1 MKSEQLFL
9 KNISG
14 NIDNLPQVDG
24 ETVVF
29 SNDFS
34 ELNSDKFVDYCV
46 HVLCHK
52 GSGTFLMGDEKF
64 SMKENEF
71 IIWINGKSV
80 SNICVSDDFR
90 ATVFYLSYRFSYLND
105 SQNEYR
111 LKGHLALLHN
121 PVLHL
126 TPEEAK
132 LCDTSMQSLRQHA
145 EWTKHPFSREALGY
159 LVESFKLDL
168 FGIHAK
174 INQEAVK
181 HGQAELLFR
190 RFISELE
197 NGTARKH
204 RDVAYYAS
212 KLCITPKYLSQIC
225 LKVSGRNASDW
236 INRFALNELT
246 TLMKDKK
253 QTLAT
258 IADQMD
264 FSSPSYFSRFVRNN
278 TGLSPTEYREKL

>member
-14 NIDNLPQVDG
+14 NIDNLPQTDG
-24 ETVVF
+24 EAVVF
-29 SNDFS
+29 SSDFS
-34 ELNSDKFVDYCV
+34 ELNSDRFVDYCV

-52 GSGTFLMGDEKF
+52 GTGTFFMGDRKF
-64 SMKENEF
+64 SMKEDDF

-80 SNICVSDDFR
+80 SDICVSDDFR
-90 ATVFYLSYRFSYLND
+90 ATVFYLSYRFSYIND
-105 SQNEYR
+105 SQNDYR
-111 LKGHLALLHN
+111 VKGHLALLRN

-132 LCDTSMQSLRQHA
+132 LCDTSMQSIRQHA
-145 EWTKHPFSREALGY
+145 EWPKHAYSREALGF
-159 LVESFKLDL
+159 LVESLKLDL
-168 FGIHAK
+168 FGIHAR
-174 INQEAVK
+174 INQETTK
-181 HGQAELLFR
+181 QGQAERLFR

-212 KLCITPKYLSQIC
+212 VLCITPKYLSQIC
-225 LKVSGRNASDW
+225 LKASGRNASDW
-236 INRFALNELT
+236 INRFALNELAE
-246 TLMKDKK
+246 LLKDKK
-253 QTLAT
+253 LTFVN
-258 IADQMD
+258 IADIMG
-264 FSSPSYFSRFVRNN
+264 FSSPSYLSRFVRNN

>member
-14 NIDNLPQVDG
+14 NIDHLPQADV
-24 ETVVF
+24 EAVVF

-46 HVLCHK
+46 HVLCHQ
-52 GSGTFLMGDEKF
+52 GTGTFFMGDKKF
-64 SMKENEF
+64 SMKADDF

-80 SNICVSDDFR
+80 SDICVSDDFR
-90 ATVFYLSYRFSYLND
+90 ATVFYLSYRFSYIND

-111 LKGHLALLHN
+111 VKGHLALLHN

-145 EWTKHPFSREALGY
+145 EWTKHAYSREALGF

-168 FGIHAK
+168 FGIHAR
-174 INQEAVK
+174 INQEAAK
-181 HGQAELLFR
+181 HGQAERLFR
-190 RFISELE
+190 KFISELE

-212 KLCITPKYLSQIC
+212 ELCITPKYLSQIC
-225 LKVSGRNASDW
+225 LKASGRNASDW
-236 INRFALNELT
+236 INRFALNELAE
-246 TLMKDKK
+246 LLKDKK
-253 QTLAT
+253 LTFVN
-258 IADQMD
+258 IADIMG
-264 FSSPSYFSRFVRNN
+264 FSSPSYLSRFVRNN
-278 TGLSPTEYREKL
+278 TGLSPTEYLEKL

>member
-14 NIDNLPQVDG
+14 KIDNLPQTDG
-24 ETVVF
+24 EDVVF

-52 GSGTFLMGDEKF
+52 GTGTFFMGDKRF
-64 SMKENEF
+64 SIKADDF

-80 SNICVSDDFR
+80 SDICVSDDFR

-105 SQNEYR
+105 SQNDYR
-111 LKGHLALLHN
+111 VKGHLALLHN

-132 LCDTSMQSLRQHA
+132 LCYTSMQSLRQHT
-145 EWTKHPFSREALGY
+145 EWTKHAYSREALGF

-168 FGIHAK
+168 FGIHAR
-174 INQEAVK
+174 INQEAAK
-181 HGQAELLFR
+181 HGQAERLFR
-190 RFISELE
+190 KFINELE

-212 KLCITPKYLSQIC
+212 GLCITPKYLSQIC
-225 LKVSGRNASDW
+225 LKASGRNASDW
-236 INRFALNELT
+236 INRFAMSELT
-246 TLMKDKK
+246 TLLKDKK
-253 QTLAT
+253 LTLT
-258 IADQMD
+258 NITDMMN
-264 FSSPSYFSRFVRNN
+264 FSSPSYLSRFVRNN
-278 TGLSPTEYREKL
+278 TGLSPSEFRAKL

>member
-1 MKSEQLFL
+1 MKSEQSFL

-14 NIDNLPQVDG
+14 NIDHLPQADG
-24 ETVVF
+24 EADVF

-52 GSGTFLMGDEKF
+52 GNGTFFMGDRKF
-64 SMKENEF
+64 SMKADDF

-80 SNICVSDDFR
+80 SDICVSDDFR
-90 ATVFYLSYRFSYLND
+90 ATVFYLSYRFSYIND
-105 SQNEYR
+105 SQNDYR
-111 LKGHLALLHN
+111 VKGHLALLHN

-145 EWTKHPFSREALGY
+145 EWTKHAYSREALGF

-168 FGIHAK
+168 FGIHAR
-174 INQEAVK
+174 INQEAAK
-181 HGQAELLFR
+181 HGQAERLFR
-190 RFISELE
+190 KFISELE
-197 NGTARKH
+197 CGTARKH

-212 KLCITPKYLSQIC
+212 GLCITPKYLSQIC
-225 LKVSGRNASDW
+225 LKASGRNASDW
-236 INRFALNELT
+236 INRFALNELAE
-246 TLMKDKK
+246 LLKDKK
-253 QTLAT
+253 LTFAN
-258 IADQMD
+258 IADIMG
-264 FSSPSYFSRFVRNN
+264 FSSPSYLSRFVRNN